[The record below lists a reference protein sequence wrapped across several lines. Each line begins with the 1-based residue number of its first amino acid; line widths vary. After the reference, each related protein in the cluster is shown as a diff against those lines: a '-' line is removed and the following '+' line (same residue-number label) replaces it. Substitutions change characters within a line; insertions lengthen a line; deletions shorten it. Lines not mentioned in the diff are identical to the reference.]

1 MYFSPHMC
9 FLHSSLIVLKVCV
22 SLTFPGVVHLN
33 LIVLLNFELDPPLEL
48 DQLWLLLSSELDHM
62 SFLLSFEIDQVL
74 LLLT

>member
-1 MYFSPHMC
+1 MC
-9 FLHSSLIVLKVCV
+9 FFHYSFIVLKVCV
-22 SLTFPGVVHLN
+22 SLTFHDVVHLN

-62 SFLLSFEIDQVL
+62 PLLLSFEVDQVL